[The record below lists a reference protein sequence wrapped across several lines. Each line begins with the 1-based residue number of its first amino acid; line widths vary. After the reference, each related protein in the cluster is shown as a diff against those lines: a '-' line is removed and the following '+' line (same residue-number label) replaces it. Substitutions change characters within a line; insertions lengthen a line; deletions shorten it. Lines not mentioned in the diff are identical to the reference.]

1 MSMWTGVDFT
11 GEGEHENSRNI
22 IDVFY
27 TEVPKTITT
36 PDQDDVSQG
45 KSRYSKDRWSVG
57 PQRILIHSEEL
68 LQELRQ
74 TTKVLL
80 RGSNIAIIPPFKLLI
95 RNQDAIK
102 SKLEELRQHADAGH
116 ADITSPT
123 LGNSKSIDLDTE
135 NSASDTEEKPPVAY
149 SRLDRL
155 QCVHDLIQT
164 DLANYVGLDG
174 MIRNG
179 DLDEVLFEEV
189 YHIFKPGDLILS
201 AESGDDQVYQV
212 FSVTGGRMRLSKP
225 SVTANNGMLR
235 PANQA
240 AVGNAPGT
248 FTDLI
253 INSFIMGWD
262 GEDIG
267 PLQISHVLPY
277 FAGERRVADLE
288 VYPIQFHKDPDGLLE
303 RLRARGR
310 KVVGCFGHKQ
320 YTGTPFRSSK
330 FLAKFGMVGNVADSD
345 SDSDSEDEEGGLKV
359 QSDMVRSDV
368 YIDYKPSYTHFFA
381 TSNFFLSLL
390 SRNPSAESET
400 TEVLDNG
407 QTQNYADQEVD
418 IHLSDKFLSS
428 HRHLTTFGKPKENLS
443 DDHDR
448 LQLLTGHVPGFIFST
463 RKWSMCNQNQR
474 AQDNASIH

>member
-11 GEGEHENSRNI
+11 GADEQENSRNI
-22 IDVFY
+22 VDVFY
-27 TEVPKTITT
+27 TEVPKTNTT

-45 KSRYSKDRWSVG
+45 KSGYSKERWSVA
-57 PQRILIHSEEL
+57 PQRILIHSEKM

-74 TTKVLL
+74 TTNVLL
-80 RGSNIAIIPPFKLLI
+80 RGSNIAMIPPFKLLT
-95 RNQDAIK
+95 RNQNVIK
-102 SKLEELRQHADAGH
+102 SKLGEPRQHADAGH
-116 ADITSPT
+116 ADTPSPAV
-123 LGNSKSIDLDTE
+123 GNSKSIDSDTE
-135 NSASDTEEKPPVAY
+135 NSPSDTQNKPPVAY
-149 SRLDRL
+149 SRVDRL

-164 DLANYVGLDG
+164 DLANYIGFDG
-174 MIRNG
+174 MARNG
-179 DLDEVLFEEV
+179 DLNEVLFEEV

-201 AESGDDQVYQV
+201 AESGDDQVYKV

-225 SVTANNGMLR
+225 SYTATNGMPR
-235 PANQA
+235 PPNQA
-240 AVGNAPGT
+240 ALGNAPGT

-267 PLQISHVLPY
+267 PLQINHVLPY

-310 KVVGCFGHKQ
+310 KVIGCFGHKQ
-320 YTGTPFRSSK
+320 YTGTPIRTSK
-330 FLAKFGMVGNVADSD
+330 LLAKFGMVGNVADSD

-368 YIDYKPSYTHFFA
+368 YVDYKPSYTHFFA
-381 TSNFFLSLL
+381 TSNFLLSFLSR
-390 SRNPSAESET
+390 SPCAESET

-418 IHLSDKFLSS
+418 IHLSDMFLSS

-448 LQLLTGHVPGFIFST
+448 LQLLSGHVPGFVFST
-463 RKWSMCNQNQR
+463 RKWSTWDQNQR
-474 AQDNASIH
+474 AHDTVPIY